1 MFYSEIGAA
10 TNQRRQFKNAISG
23 STIANSSFETGNDT
37 ERLAANAVAATAV
50 AATITS
56 LTGGGFIR
64 SKQLIS
70 QYSLEELR
78 AAYARSIA

>member
-1 MFYSEIGAA
+1 MFFSVVNSAS
-10 TNQRRQFKNAISG
+10 NQKRQYKNSISG
-23 STIANSSFETGNDT
+23 AIIANSLFETGNDL
-37 ERLAANAVAATAV
+37 ERDAALAVAQTAV
-50 AATITS
+50 GVTINS